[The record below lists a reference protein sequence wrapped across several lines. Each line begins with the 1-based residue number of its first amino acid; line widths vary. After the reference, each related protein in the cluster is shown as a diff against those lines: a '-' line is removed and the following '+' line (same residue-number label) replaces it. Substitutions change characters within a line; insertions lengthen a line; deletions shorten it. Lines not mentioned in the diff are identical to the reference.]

1 MLPGTRLAQ
10 VGPLLTDSMRAVRIE
25 AARVLASVP
34 AGEFD
39 ADKRAKFEAAIAE
52 YVAAQQ
58 VSLDMPGAHL
68 NLAVLA
74 ESQGHI
80 AEAEKE
86 YLAALNLDADF
97 TPGRLNLARFY
108 SVRGRPG
115 DAEHVLRDGL
125 TRVPA
130 QGELL
135 YSLGLLLADQNRL
148 PEAAAELNEA
158 SRLLPDR
165 PRVHYNHGLALQR
178 LGRRSEAEVALLKA
192 QSVAP
197 SDRAVIY
204 AIAVFYAQDRR
215 WFLAVPWAEKLVALD
230 PADPQAQQFL
240 AQVRAGAQRDT
251 GR

>member
-1 MLPGTRLAQ
+1 ML
-10 VGPLLTDSMRAVRIE
+10 S
-25 AARVLASVP
+25 SVP

-39 ADKRAKFEAAIAE
+39 ADKRARFEAAIAE

-68 NLAVLA
+68 NLAVVA
-74 ESQGHI
+74 ENQGRI

-86 YLAALNLDADF
+86 YLAALKLDPDF

-108 SVRGRPG
+108 SVRGRSGRCRACLARRPDARPG
-115 DAEHVLRDGL
+115 
-125 TRVPA
+125 P
-130 QGELL
+130 GELR
-135 YSLGLLLADQNRL
+135 YSLGLLLAEQNCL
-148 PEAAAELNEA
+148 PDAAGELSEAA
-158 SRLLPDR
+158 RLLPDR
-165 PRVHYNHGLALQR
+165 MRVHYNHGLALQR

-192 QSVAP
+192 QSLAP

-204 AIAVFYAQDRR
+204 ALVVFYAQDRR

>member
-1 MLPGTRLAQ
+1 
-10 VGPLLTDSMRAVRIE
+10 
-25 AARVLASVP
+25 
-34 AGEFD
+34 
-39 ADKRAKFEAAIAE
+39 
-52 YVAAQQ
+52 
-58 VSLDMPGAHL
+58 MPGGDREGAGGG
-68 NLAVLA
+68 
-74 ESQGHI
+74 ERQGHI

-97 TPGRLNLARFY
+97 APGRLNLARFY

-130 QGELL
+130 EGELH
-135 YSLGLLLADQNRL
+135 YSLGLLLAEQNRL

-158 SRLLPDR
+158 ARLLPDR

-197 SDRAVIY
+197 SDRAVIF

-215 WFLAVPWAEKLVALD
+215 WFRAVPVAAKLVPLD
-230 PADPQAQQFL
+230 PPDLQAQ
-240 AQVRAGAQRDT
+240 
-251 GR
+251 